1 MGQKA
6 QESNTQWENQRED
19 LLIAID
25 QLSQMT
31 EVMND
36 VLTRVKQQVDTL
48 DNTHQK
54 NQNTNIGGDKDTPSP
69 SKKTKNN
76 NNRLNKKFDLVH

>member
-6 QESNTQWENQRED
+6 QESQTQWENQRED

-54 NQNTNIGGDKDTPSP
+54 SP
-69 SKKTKNN
+69 KTSISRNKGTISKKTKNN
-76 NNRLNKKFDLVH
+76 NNNNRLNKKIDLVH

>member
-6 QESNTQWENQRED
+6 QESQTQWENQRED

-31 EVMND
+31 EVIND

-54 NQNTNIGGDKDTPSP
+54 SQNTSISRNKSTIP
-69 SKKTKNN
+69 KKTKNN
-76 NNRLNKKFDLVH
+76 NNRLNKKIDLVH

>member
-6 QESNTQWENQRED
+6 QESQTQWENQRED

-54 NQNTNIGGDKDTPSP
+54 SQNTSISRNKGTI

-76 NNRLNKKFDLVH
+76 NNRLNKKIDLIH

>member
-6 QESNTQWENQRED
+6 QESQTQWENQRED

-31 EVMND
+31 EVMNE

-54 NQNTNIGGDKDTPSP
+54 SQNTSISRNKGTI

-76 NNRLNKKFDLVH
+76 NNRLNKKIDLIH

>member
-1 MGQKA
+1 MGQKV
-6 QESNTQWENQRED
+6 QEPQTQWENQRED

-54 NQNTNIGGDKDTPSP
+54 SQNTSISRNKGTI

-76 NNRLNKKFDLVH
+76 NNRLNKKIDLVH

>member
-6 QESNTQWENQRED
+6 QESQTQWENQRED

-54 NQNTNIGGDKDTPSP
+54 SQNTSISRNKGTI

-76 NNRLNKKFDLVH
+76 NNRLNKKIDLVH

>member
-6 QESNTQWENQRED
+6 QESQTQWENQRED

-36 VLTRVKQQVDTL
+36 VLTRVKQQVGTL

-54 NQNTNIGGDKDTPSP
+54 SQNTSISRNKGTV

-76 NNRLNKKFDLVH
+76 NSRLNKKIDLVH

>member
-54 NQNTNIGGDKDTPSP
+54 NQNTNIGGDKGTPSP

>member
-1 MGQKA
+1 MAQKA
-6 QESNTQWENQRED
+6 QESQMQWENQRED

-54 NQNTNIGGDKDTPSP
+54 SQNTSISRNKGTI

-76 NNRLNKKFDLVH
+76 NNRLNKKIDLVH

>member
-1 MGQKA
+1 MSQKA
-6 QESNTQWENQRED
+6 PEAQKQWEHQRED

-36 VLTRVKQQVDTL
+36 VLSRVKQQVDVL
-48 DNTHQK
+48 DNSHQANK
-54 NQNTNIGGDKDTPSP
+54 NTAVECNT
-69 SKKTKNN
+69 KTKNN
-76 NNRLNKKFDLVH
+76 NNQKIKKIDLVH